1 MKMAHPLRHTPL
13 ATAILLMMTSA
24 SASEAFG
31 TQVIEEDIVDVP
43 KRTGTDPL
51 DALTIIGNTPGAEE
65 DVPKSKRR
73 KRGEVTLDT
82 PAIIVKTHQAA
93 TTRHERGK
101 TSVAGLTATFH

>member
-43 KRTGTDPL
+43 KRTGTEPLQALAIIDDAHDQVDPS
-51 DALTIIGNTPGAEE
+51 I
-65 DVPKSKRR
+65 KRQKRR
-73 KRGEVTLDT
+73 TVTSDIN
-82 PAIIVKTHQAA
+82 AIIAKTHQAA

-101 TSVAGLTATFH
+101 TSVAGPTATFH